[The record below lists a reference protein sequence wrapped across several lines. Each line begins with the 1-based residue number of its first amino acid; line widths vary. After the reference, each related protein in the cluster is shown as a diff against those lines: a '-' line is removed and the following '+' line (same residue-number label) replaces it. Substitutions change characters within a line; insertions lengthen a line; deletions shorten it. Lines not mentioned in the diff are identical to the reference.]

1 MGNIVAIVGRPNV
14 GKSTLFN
21 RLTQS
26 RDAIVNEES
35 GVTRD
40 RHYGYVEWNGKKFTL
55 VDTGGYV
62 IGSDDTFEAE
72 IRRQVE
78 IAINEA
84 DLLLF
89 MVDVTTGIT
98 DLDEV
103 VADLLRKHNKKVILV
118 ANKVD
123 NFNRLADAAEFY
135 SFGLGEVQ
143 NVSSI
148 SGSGTGDLLDLIVNE
163 LPNIEE
169 DSYED
174 SDKPNIAIV
183 GRPNVGK
190 SSFLNTL
197 LGEER
202 NIVTDIAGT
211 TRDAIATPY
220 KAFGFDI
227 NLIDTAG
234 LRKKGKVHENLEF
247 YSVMRTIRAIENS
260 DVCIVMIDAQDGVMA
275 QDLNILHLAIKN
287 KKGIVILVN
296 KWDLIEKETDTSK
309 KFTQQI
315 KQKIAPFTDVPIIFT
330 SVKEKQRIFKALETA
345 IYVFENRK
353 KRIPTAKLNEVMLQA
368 IQDVPPP
375 ATKGKYI
382 RIKYATQLPGRTPAF
397 AFFCNLPQYVKEPY
411 KRYLENK
418 IRANFDFTGVP
429 ISIFMRKK

>member
-55 VDTGGYV
+55 IDTGGYV

-72 IRRQVE
+72 IRKQVE
-78 IAINEA
+78 IAIQEA

-123 NFNRLADAAEFY
+123 NFDRIADAAEFY

-148 SGSGTGDLLDLIVNE
+148 SGSGTGDLLDLIIDE
-163 LPNIEE
+163 LPNLEE
-169 DSYED
+169 DTEEHSET
-174 SDKPNIAIV
+174 PNIAIV

-190 SSFLNTL
+190 SSLLNTL

-211 TRDAIATPY
+211 TRDAIVTPY
-220 KAFGFDI
+220 KAYGFDI

-260 DVCIVMIDAQDGVMA
+260 DVCVVMIDAQDGVMA

-296 KWDLIEKETDTSK
+296 KWDLIEKETDTAK
-309 KFTQQI
+309 KFTEKI

-345 IYVFENRK
+345 IKVFENRK

-382 RIKYATQLPGRTPAF
+382 RIKYVTQLPGRSPAF
-397 AFFCNLPQYVKEPY
+397 AFFANLPQYVKEPY

-429 ISIFMRKK
+429 ITIFMRKK